1 MALEMYGFF
10 GFSFSN
16 DPDNLN
22 NINLLLM
29 VVKFSIK
36 RNQVDT
42 QTQSEWMNKI
52 RVSHFWNYFLF
63 KKGGGVR

>member
-1 MALEMYGFF
+1 MALGMYGFF

-42 QTQSEWMNKI
+42 QTQSE
-52 RVSHFWNYFLF
+52 
-63 KKGGGVR
+63 